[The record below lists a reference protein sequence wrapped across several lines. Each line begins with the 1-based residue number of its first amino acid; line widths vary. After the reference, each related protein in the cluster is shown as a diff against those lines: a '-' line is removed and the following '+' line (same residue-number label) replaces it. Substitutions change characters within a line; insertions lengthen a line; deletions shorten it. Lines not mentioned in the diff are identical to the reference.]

1 MAFEHENGDHY
12 MKNLIDLHLHST
24 YSDGVRTPGELVT
37 MAKGLG
43 LKAIALADHD
53 TVDGI
58 DEALAAGEACG
69 LEVLPALE
77 LSVAFGPYR
86 DVHLLGYLLNHRDP
100 ALLATLKEFRDKRE
114 TRGEAIIAKINLK
127 LDVEGKGFITNEEA
141 AALAGGALG
150 RPHIAQVLVAKGYAG
165 NMQDAFNRYLLP
177 CDVPKRYFPVDEAL
191 ATVRRLGGVAVLAHP
206 TSISAER
213 ATLTGVIEELCDLG
227 LDGLEAYNNICSEQ
241 ESGFLRAFAEKKGLV
256 WTGGSDYHGIEE
268 GIEMGTGRGGMA
280 VPYACVEAI
289 KRVRENRES

>member
-1 MAFEHENGDHY
+1 MND
-12 MKNLIDLHLHST
+12 LIDLHLHSSQ
-24 YSDGVRTPGELVT
+24 SDGIRTPGELVGL
-37 MAKGLG
+37 AKQLG
-43 LKAIALADHD
+43 LKAIAIADHD

-86 DVHLLGYLLNHRDP
+86 DVHLLGYLLEHRDP
-100 ALLATLKEFRDKRE
+100 GLLETLKEFREKRE
-114 TRGEAIIAKINLK
+114 RRGEAIIDKINEK
-127 LDVEGKGFITNEEA
+127 LALEGRATIESREA

-150 RPHIAQVLVAKGYAG
+150 RPHIAQVLMGKGYAG
-165 NMQDAFNRYLLP
+165 NMQDAFARYLIP
-177 CDVPKRYFPVDEAL
+177 CDVPKRYFPADEAI

-213 ATLTGVIEELCDLG
+213 TTLTGVIDELCALG

-241 ESGFLRAFAEKKGLV
+241 ESAWLRALAQKRGLV

-268 GIEMGTGRGGMA
+268 GIGIGTGRGGMA
-280 VPYACVEAI
+280 VPYACVEEL
-289 KRVRENRES
+289 KRLKGSRER

>member
-1 MAFEHENGDHY
+1 
-12 MKNLIDLHLHST
+12 MKNLIDLHLHSN

-37 MAKGLG
+37 MASGLG

-58 DEALAAGEACG
+58 DEALAAGAACG

-86 DVHLLGYLLNHRDP
+86 DVHLLGYLVDHRDP
-100 ALLATLKEFRDKRE
+100 ELLATLREFRDKRE
-114 TRGEAIIAKINLK
+114 SRGEAIIDKINQK
-127 LDVEGKGFITNEEA
+127 LALEGKTPIESQEA

-150 RPHIAQVLVAKGYAG
+150 RPHIAQVLIAKGHAG

-213 ATLTGVIEELCDLG
+213 EQLTGVIDELCALG

-241 ESGFLRAFAEKKGLV
+241 ESGWLRSLAEKRGLL

-268 GIEMGTGRGGMA
+268 GIGIGTGRGGMA
-280 VPYACVEAI
+280 VPYACVEAL
-289 KRVRENRES
+289 KRRKGSRER